1 MSVKV
6 YLDPTSQAITVD
18 NGTAQSNVIDVDTF
32 FFEKNDATSEVTLR
46 DRNDD
51 YKLRTLSSDVQNEA
65 GAPIGTYQNV
75 VDFLITLMATANAS
89 IDAIASELTPETR
102 TPFFTRAT
110 TGGTILAGARSVS
123 FFNSGG
129 NDIPTVL
136 GAVIKQDEEVSFN
149 AGGEGDTLAAIVYTV
164 ASGEL
169 LIAEIR

>member
-6 YLDPTSQAITVD
+6 YLDPTSQVINVD
-18 NGTAQSNVIDVDTF
+18 NGTAQSNQIDVSTF

-51 YKLRTLSSDVQNEA
+51 YKLRTLSSEVQDEA
-65 GAPIGTYQNV
+65 GLAIGTYQNV
-75 VDFLITLMATANAS
+75 VDFLIGLMAEAS
-89 IDAIASELTPETR
+89 SAIDAIALELTPETR
-102 TPFFTRAT
+102 TPFFTRAA

-129 NDIPTVL
+129 DDIPTVL
-136 GAVIKQDEEVSFN
+136 GAVLKQDEGIKFS

-164 ASGEL
+164 VSGEL